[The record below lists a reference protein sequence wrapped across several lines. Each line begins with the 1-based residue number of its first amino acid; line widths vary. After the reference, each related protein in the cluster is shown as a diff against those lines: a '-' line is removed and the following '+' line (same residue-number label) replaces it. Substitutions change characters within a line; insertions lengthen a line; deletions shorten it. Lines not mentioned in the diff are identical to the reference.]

1 MNKKLI
7 LREITDR
14 DSVVLLEWRND
25 KVTQQNSF
33 NSVLVSVNEH
43 KEYIKNTIT
52 NPHRTQFILEL
63 NEVPIGTI
71 REDRLETDEFE
82 LSYTVNPKYR
92 GKKIGQLMMNL
103 YLINRKGSFLC
114 EIKDGNIPSVKMI
127 EKFGFKLFKQEGG
140 MNYYK
145 LTQV

>member
-1 MNKKLI
+1 
-7 LREITDR
+7 
-14 DSVVLLEWRND
+14 
-25 KVTQQNSF
+25 
-33 NSVLVSVNEH
+33 LVSVNEH
-43 KEYIKNTIT
+43 EEYIKNTIT
-52 NPHRTQFILEL
+52 NPHGTQFILEL
-63 NEVPIGTI
+63 NDVPIGTI

-114 EIKDGNIPSVKMI
+114 EIKEGNIPSIKMI
-127 EKFGFKLFKQEGG
+127 EKFGFKFFKQEGG

-145 LTQV
+145 LIQT

>member
-25 KVTQQNSF
+25 KVTRQHFINSDW
-33 NSVLVSVNEH
+33 VSVNEH
-43 KEYIKNTIT
+43 EEYIKNTIT
-52 NPHRTQFILEL
+52 NPHRTQFILGL

-114 EIKDGNIPSVKMI
+114 EIKEGNIPSIKMI
-127 EKFGFKLFKQEGG
+127 EKFGFKFFKQEGG

-145 LTQV
+145 LIQT